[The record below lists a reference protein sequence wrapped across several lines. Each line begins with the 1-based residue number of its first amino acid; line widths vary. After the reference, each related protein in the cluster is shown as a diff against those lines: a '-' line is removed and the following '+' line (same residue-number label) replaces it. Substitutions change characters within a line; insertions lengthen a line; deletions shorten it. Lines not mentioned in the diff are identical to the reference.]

1 MRARSGVIAM
11 SLFAR
16 LANFFRGLFSTG
28 VSSLEASNP
37 EAVYQAAIDER
48 IKRHAELKKAVSGI
62 VYLRNKIST
71 ELETKEKDLAR
82 VNTELPV
89 AVQSGDDDVAIVL
102 LQQKNELDAA
112 VVDLRAQLEKVNKQA
127 EDAKDSLVSFQ
138 GEIEKLRRERDEMLA
153 RKATAEARIKIQESL
168 DGLSTDA
175 DIQALDGVREHIGK
189 LQAQA
194 DVGAEIKEN
203 SLDARL
209 AAVRE
214 KAKDATA
221 RSQLEELK
229 RQMAA
234 QSVGADGSKS
244 I

>member
-1 MRARSGVIAM
+1 M
-11 SLFAR
+11 SVFAR

-102 LQQKNELDAA
+102 LQQKNELDVA

-153 RKATAEARIKIQESL
+153 KKATAEARIKIQESL

-203 SLDARL
+203 SPDSRL